1 MAEHILKFSYSDR
14 SGEVVVKRHVP
25 REDAFDTITLESNDE
40 PATVLK
46 RALQDLAPY
55 VCRLCEFP
63 AAWEDEI
70 TVRGVT
76 IKPEPGAD
84 PGLTI
89 TALRR
94 LKHSDTPLVINT
106 PFSKA
111 SGVLSM
117 ALDQLTEKALTY
129 AKGGMRA
136 QKELGLSIAQ

>member
-1 MAEHILKFSYSDR
+1 MAEHILKFSYSDK
-14 SGEVVVKRHVP
+14 SGDVVVKRQV
-25 REDAFDTITLESNDE
+25 ELKGAFDTITIESNDE
-40 PATVLK
+40 PAEALK

-63 AAWEDEI
+63 ASWEDEI

-76 IKPEPGAD
+76 VKPEVGAD

-94 LKHSDTPLVINT
+94 LQHSDTPLVINT

-117 ALDQLTEKALTY
+117 ALDQLTEKALAY

-136 QKELGLSIAQ
+136 QGELGLSIAQ